1 MKKQTRKHTA
11 EFEAIQGLKGQN
23 GIANDF
29 ETHPIMVGKWKNGLI
44 QRKIGQLTT
53 SVFPRRAHTAR
64 RSDNAKSLNRG
75 YKKS

>member
-53 SVFPRRAHTAR
+53 SCVP
-64 RSDNAKSLNRG
+64 
-75 YKKS
+75 